1 MQWSQERDWSKATM
15 YGYGKP
21 NAHFP
26 GRIRL
31 VERIPLPIS
40 GSQKPKEDPHYPAAV
55 KRAREAA
62 RRLQEAGIIDAEGRR
77 IREDLAADMREGQD
91 RDLAG

>member
-1 MQWSQERDWSKATM
+1 M

-40 GSQKPKEDPHYPAAV
+40 GNQKPKEDPHYPAAV

-62 RRLQEAGIIDAEGRR
+62 RRLQKAVIIDADGRR
-77 IREDLAADMREGQD
+77 IRNDLPADMREG
-91 RDLAG
+91 